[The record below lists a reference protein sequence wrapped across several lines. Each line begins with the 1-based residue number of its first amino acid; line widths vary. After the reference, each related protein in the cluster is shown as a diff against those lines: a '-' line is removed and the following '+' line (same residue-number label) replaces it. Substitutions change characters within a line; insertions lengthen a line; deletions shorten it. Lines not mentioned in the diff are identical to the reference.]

1 MEDEYTPPTQPSG
14 SLVPPRK
21 IPGTAVGIATPPPP
35 RPESIHPTERRG
47 FLHRMLKL
55 TLDSVDDF
63 ADAVAAGLGLRHR

>member
-1 MEDEYTPPTQPSG
+1 MDDDFVPPTQPSG

-35 RPESIHPTERRG
+35 RPESLDETARTG
-47 FLHRMLKL
+47 FLRRMLKL
-55 TLDSVDDF
+55 TFDSVDNF